1 MQGNCF
7 FEGEVQL
14 MDPVTIFAF
23 QTVFLV
29 LLFVS
34 MAFRMK
40 GNYLVHGIIII
51 VGVAIGWL
59 SVVMSLPS
67 FMDNSYMQT
76 VTSPS
81 STLAVFGSHIFLGVA
96 TLLFGTW
103 LVALWRPHSTEF
115 PAKSKRIW
123 QLTAILWIAAYVA
136 GVLLFVT
143 LHTTFF
149 A

>member
-1 MQGNCF
+1 
-7 FEGEVQL
+7 
-14 MDPVTIFAF
+14 MDPVMIFAF

-59 SVVMSLPS
+59 SVIMSLPS
-67 FMDNSYMQT
+67 FMDSSYMQT
-76 VTSPS
+76 VTNPS
-81 STLAVFGSHIFLGVA
+81 STLAVFSSHISFGVA
-96 TLLFGTW
+96 TLLSGTW
-103 LVALWRPHSTEF
+103 LVALWRPRSTEF
-115 PAKSKRIW
+115 AAKSKRIW
-123 QLTAILWIAAYVA
+123 QLTAILWVA
-136 GVLLFVT
+136 TYLLGVLVFVV

>member
-1 MQGNCF
+1 
-7 FEGEVQL
+7 
-14 MDPVTIFAF
+14 MDPVSIFAF

-40 GNYLVHGIIII
+40 GNYLVHGIILI
-51 VGVAIGWL
+51 VGVAIGWVA
-59 SVVMSLPS
+59 VVMSFPS
-67 FMDNSYMQT
+67 FMDSSYMQT
-76 VTSPS
+76 VTSPA
-81 STLAVFGSHIFLGVA
+81 STLVVFGSHIFLGVA
-96 TLLFGTW
+96 TLIFGTW
-103 LVALWRPHSTEF
+103 LVALWRPRSTEF
-115 PAKSKRIW
+115 AAKSKRIW
-123 QLTAILWIAAYVA
+123 QLTAILWVLAYVV